1 MATYKPSENVV
12 FTSLFDGTGVLLDL
26 RTKLYYTLN
35 ETGRLIWEQLD
46 RGLGPEEIAKRLSE
60 EYDVSP
66 EEALR
71 EDLHAPPDHASP
83 RPRSGGATGGVCK
96 EQGRIHRG
104 LVTRGY

>member
-1 MATYKPSENVV
+1 MGGYRPSENVV

-35 ETGRLIWEQLD
+35 ETGRLIWEQLE
-46 RGLGPEEIAKRLSE
+46 RGLGPEEIARRLSE

-71 EDLHAPPDHASP
+71 EVEEFLGKL
-83 RPRSGGATGGVCK
+83 R
-96 EQGRIHRG
+96 EEG
-104 LVTRGY
+104 LVEVEG